1 MNWKPNII
9 QTLEYNDDRNTI
21 YDQDKQ
27 KCHNNISHDYTLSTF
42 MVSVCH
48 DETLSVILAH
58 ICQNYITYHT
68 S

>member
-1 MNWKPNII
+1 MNWTPIII

-27 KCHNNISHDYTLSTF
+27 KWNNNISHDYTLSTF
-42 MVSVCH
+42 MVN

-58 ICQNYITYHT
+58 ICQNWTFDNFLGF
-68 S
+68 